1 MFWFRPVLTSQD
13 LLSLLFDKD
22 DHWWMLYD
30 VNVLNYLL
38 MPIVDPTP
46 FTDKEKEGMDP
57 LLWMQA
63 ENPDKKV
70 EPEQDILKMLIEC
83 LQLLCQR
90 RGIRE
95 ELRKRKVYYIIR
107 NMDSKTEVEEIN
119 AAVYE
124 VVNLLICD
132 EDPSVPVD
140 TYQNQSAEETAEG
153 TTPGVSAAAV
163 EPVMESDLEMVD

>member
-1 MFWFRPVLTSQD
+1 MDPVLW
-13 LLSLLFDKD
+13 L
-22 DHWWMLYD
+22 
-30 VNVLNYLL
+30 
-38 MPIVDPTP
+38 
-46 FTDKEKEGMDP
+46 
-57 LLWMQA
+57 QA
-63 ENPDKKV
+63 ENPQKKV

-132 EDPSVPVD
+132 EDPNTPID
-140 TYQNQSAEETAEG
+140 TYHNQNVEEGGKELVPTD
-153 TTPGVSAAAV
+153 
-163 EPVMESDLEMVD
+163 PVMESDLEMVD